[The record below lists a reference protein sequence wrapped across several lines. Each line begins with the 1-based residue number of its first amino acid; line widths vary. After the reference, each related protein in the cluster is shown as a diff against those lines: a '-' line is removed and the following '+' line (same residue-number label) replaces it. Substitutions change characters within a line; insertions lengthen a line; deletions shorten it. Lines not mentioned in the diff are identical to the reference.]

1 MPSPDETIDATDW
14 TGSRGVKHEGNESK
28 CCKVEL
34 HGSARHLPSAS
45 EDSRRSRSRHSRSR
59 SIILRRRLCAARRRE
74 LSRGSLEVSSNT
86 TTFEMN
92 AKNVADIEVHVQR
105 PVSPKSRCGGFVSPR
120 FAAYFP
126 HGLPCF
132 AGSRIYPWT
141 SPWYGYSLSSLPV
154 MVQIPLMCT
163 MVPVDEFFGYSVPPQ
178 HMNYDWYFQ

>member
-1 MPSPDETIDATDW
+1 MARSDSCSRHRDW
-14 TGSRGVKHEGNESK
+14 IWSGCVKNEGNESK

-34 HGSARHLPSAS
+34 HSSDQHLSRAS
-45 EDSRRSRSRHSRSR
+45 EACRRSRSRQSRSR
-59 SIILRRRLCAARRRE
+59 SIIPRRRLCAARRRE

-105 PVSPKSRCGGFVSPR
+105 PVSPKSRCGSFVSPR

-132 AGSRIYPWT
+132 GGSRIYPWT

-154 MVQIPLMCT
+154 MVQIPFMCT